1 MSLISRRLP
10 CRSLTATLS
19 SVLLTKQP
27 SMVTC
32 EELSGSKPSVFIS
45 QGKSGSSCFVFEM
58 SFTPERDARPSCP
71 SRGGHVRSAGFDRLS
86 VGLDHEAIARA
97 AKLDVAAMHEHCL
110 GLQRSFMDKLAASG
124 APLRPRELMI
134 ADERRRAP
142 PLRP

>member
-86 VGLDHEAIARA
+86 VGLDAENIRAGFVIRHAGVGHDGIEAAIG
-97 AKLDVAAMHEHCL
+97 
-110 GLQRSFMDKLAASG
+110 GLCHGEQRTQ
-124 APLRPRELMI
+124 RYR
-134 ADERRRAP
+134 
-142 PLRP
+142 